1 MRKKHWS
8 LVLVLGMLLSLLPQA
23 AMAQSPNF
31 YTSVIVSDVT
41 SGAPVVGGAFTTDV
55 SLSIVNN
62 ATPAVGIMG
71 VDLYIGF
78 DPGVVAVN
86 DADDNPANG
95 IQVNV
100 STGFF
105 GGSTVVAKNL
115 VEVPCTA
122 GGAAA
127 CVHLALSTTGAPITN
142 RTGKIATITWG
153 GLAEGPTAI
162 QVLTT
167 DATVLADAN
176 GGEVLI
182 NSTSVPAIAIQAAGI
197 ISGRVE
203 RQGVAVPDLDETVV
217 IAYNA
222 GGGVIAEGTTDG
234 HGFFEL
240 SVPQGGIYLVQAF
253 YHGYLKAQKGNVYVV
268 GASVDIGTTKLLG
281 GDVNGDN
288 NVNIL
293 DVVGIIGSFGAGGV
307 LPADINGDGTVNI
320 FDLTI
325 AAGNF
330 GKTGPTAW

>member
-41 SGAPVVGGAFTTDV
+41 SGAAVVGGAFTTDV

-62 ATPAVGIMG
+62 ATPAVGILG
-71 VDLYIGF
+71 VDLYIPF
-78 DPGVVAVN
+78 NPAVVTVN

-95 IQVNV
+95 TQVNI

-105 GGSTVVAKNL
+105 GGSTIIARNIVLNGVDCPVAD
-115 VEVPCTA
+115 
-122 GGAAA
+122 A
-127 CVHLALSTTGAPITN
+127 CVHIALSSTGSPVTN

-153 GLAEGPTAI
+153 GMAAGATGIAVDTTMTALVDAEGN
-162 QVLTT
+162 
-167 DATVLADAN
+167 D
-176 GGEVLI
+176 VLI
-182 NSTSVPAIAIQAAGI
+182 NSTSVPAIAIQAAGV

-203 RQGVAVPDLDETVV
+203 RQGRAVPNLDGTVV

-253 YHGYLKAQKGNVYVV
+253 YHGYLKAQKANVYVV

-293 DVVGIIGSFGAGGV
+293 DVVGIIGSFGAGGM